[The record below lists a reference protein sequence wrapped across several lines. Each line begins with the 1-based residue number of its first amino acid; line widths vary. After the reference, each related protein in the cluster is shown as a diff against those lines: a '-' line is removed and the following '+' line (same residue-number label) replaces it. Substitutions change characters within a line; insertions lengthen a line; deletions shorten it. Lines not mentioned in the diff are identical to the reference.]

1 MRTMEKKILINLLN
15 EVCSPLGFKR
25 KGNYLLLHQIELTQI
40 INLQKSIY
48 GNLYYINYG
57 FKINNLNT
65 DNNMMHIW
73 KRLAGANKEEVRE
86 LFNALDFSYEMN
98 LQNRLSLLR
107 EAIRNKIF
115 GIFQKVHTE
124 SDLVEYIKK
133 RPTMND
139 IPIVVKEYL
148 GLN

>member
-25 KGNYLLLHQIELTQI
+25 KGNYWLLHQMELTQVI
-40 INLQKSIY
+40 HLQKSYY
-48 GNLYYINYG
+48 GNFYYINYG

-65 DNNMMHIW
+65 DNDAMHIW
-73 KRLAGANKEEVRE
+73 NRLGGADKEEGIK
-86 LFNALDFSYEMN
+86 LFNALDFRHEMN
-98 LQNRLSLLR
+98 LQERLSLLK
-107 EAIRNKIF
+107 EIIRNKII
-115 GIFQKVHTE
+115 GKFQKVTTE
-124 SDLVEYIKK
+124 SDLVEYIKG

-148 GLN
+148 HLH

>member
-1 MRTMEKKILINLLN
+1 MEKKILINLLN
-15 EVCSPLGFKR
+15 EICSPLGFKR
-25 KGNYLLLHQIELTQI
+25 KGNYWLLNQMELTQI

-65 DNNMMHIW
+65 VNDMMYIW
-73 KRLAGANKEEVRE
+73 ERLAGANKEEVRE
-86 LFNALDFSYEMN
+86 LFNILDFSYEMN
-98 LQNRLSLLR
+98 LQDRLSLLR
-107 EAIRNKIF
+107 EAIRNKIL
-115 GIFQKVHTE
+115 GIFLKVRTE
-124 SDLVEYIKK
+124 SDLVEYIKE

>member
-1 MRTMEKKILINLLN
+1 MQTMEKKILINLLN
-15 EVCSPLGFKR
+15 EICSPLGFKR
-25 KGNYLLLHQIELTQI
+25 KGNYWLLNQMELTQI

-73 KRLAGANKEEVRE
+73 KRLVGANKKEVRE

-98 LQNRLSLLR
+98 QQNRLSLLR